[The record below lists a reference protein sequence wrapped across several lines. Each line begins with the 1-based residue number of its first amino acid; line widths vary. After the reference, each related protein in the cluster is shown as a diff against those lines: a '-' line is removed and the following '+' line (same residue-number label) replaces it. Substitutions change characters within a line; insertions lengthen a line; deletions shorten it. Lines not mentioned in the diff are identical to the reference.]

1 MKQAGDFATAAGRR
15 QLMAINNLSRLQPIE
30 KTRSYEQIVTQIEEM
45 IREGHF
51 QIGDRM
57 PSERALAE
65 QFQVS
70 RVVVRES
77 IRHLEARKIVEV
89 LQGSGTY
96 VRRAPPQTLAQNVTL
111 LLELEKNSFVD
122 LMVVRQP
129 LEVTAVRLAAMQ
141 ATPEELSE
149 ITACALAMGEVAER
163 NVSEKDNYFDYGA
176 RDLDLHRLIARAS
189 HNALLTTFLD
199 AILPMIM
206 EGRFALVSSFGDAEG
221 FFRHRGVEKI
231 HSQHVGIIDA
241 IRRHDVDAAGYLMNL
256 HIGDSIVFF
265 KNIEELYRPVDPRP
279 DRDG

>member
-1 MKQAGDFATAAGRR
+1 
-15 QLMAINNLSRLQPIE
+15 MAINNLSRLQPIE

-279 DRDG
+279 DGDG